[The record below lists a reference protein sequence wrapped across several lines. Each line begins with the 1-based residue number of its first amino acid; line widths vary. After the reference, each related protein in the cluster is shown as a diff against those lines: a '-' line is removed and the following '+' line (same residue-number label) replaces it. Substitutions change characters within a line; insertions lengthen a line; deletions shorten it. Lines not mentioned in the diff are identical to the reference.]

1 MNLLSESL
9 TIGLLFALIFGA
21 FFFYLYSRVS
31 YSEKRVGLIE
41 KILLDIKDN
50 LEQQP
55 VHVLPP
61 VPPSITFQQVAKP
74 YPSISVNLPP
84 PKVVTPQL
92 KEITIDE
99 LQVPVVI
106 DPISEEIYNDVMN
119 EAHNEAHNE
128 AQTEEREEVESQGQ
142 AKVTVNYESMTKDEL
157 LEIAKNKGLRV
168 GNRPG
173 RDKLIQLIRK
183 SEGSLDEEVLI

>member
-74 YPSISVNLPP
+74 YPSISVNLPSS
-84 PKVVTPQL
+84 KEVSSSTT

-119 EAHNEAHNE
+119 EAHNEAK
-128 AQTEEREEVESQGQ
+128 TEEREEREESQGQ

>member
-119 EAHNEAHNE
+119 EAHNEAK
-128 AQTEEREEVESQGQ
+128 TEEREEREESQGQ